1 MSSISIEWLAQL
13 PLSEQERVL
22 AKLAEVDE
30 DLSPIEINGKR
41 FYIPIEVVG
50 LIDSLWEQ
58 LGNTDPFPQA
68 G

>member
-13 PLSEQERVL
+13 PYEEQERVL
-22 AKLAEVDE
+22 SRLASADE
-30 DLSPIEINGKR
+30 ELSPIEINGKR
-41 FYIPIEVVG
+41 FYIPTEVIG
-50 LIDSLWEQ
+50 LIDSLWAQ

>member
-13 PLSEQERVL
+13 PYEEQERVL
-22 AKLAEVDE
+22 SRLSKID
-30 DLSPIEINGKR
+30 DLHPIEINGKK
-41 FYIPIEVVG
+41 FYIPEDVIG
-50 LIDSLWEQ
+50 LIDSLWAQ